1 MKWLWRLSSLFRNL
15 SHKRENEQE
24 LDQEV
29 SSYLDLLTEENIRS
43 GMAPEAARR
52 AARLELG
59 GAELVK
65 EQVRDARAGALIETI
80 LQDLRYGLRMLRNH
94 PGFSALVVLT
104 LALGIGA
111 NTAIFSV
118 VYGVLLR
125 PLPYAHGGQLVVL
138 HQQAPHAHL
147 ANVPFSYK
155 ELVDYREQNHT
166 LDAVVEYHSMP
177 FLLLGDDSAERVQT
191 GVVSANFFDV
201 LGVKPLL
208 GRTFLPSDES
218 PNANAVLILSYEY
231 WRSHRG
237 GDPDIVGKVFHMN
250 NRPHTVIAVLP
261 PVPQYPGANDVY
273 MPTSQCPTRS
283 SAAFMA
289 NRKARMM
296 TVFGR
301 LKPGVSLQTA
311 QADLTTIAAQIE
323 SAYPEIYP
331 KTYGY
336 AIAAAPLQ
344 DDLTR
349 RARSTLLVLLGAAG
363 FVLLIACANV
373 ANLMLAR
380 LLKRERELA
389 VRGALGATRSRLV
402 RQLLTETVLLSLA
415 GGILGLQL
423 AYPTLALLVRFAA
436 RFTTRASEVKIDWVV
451 LLFTLVV
458 SVLSGLLFGIAPALA
473 SGDHVS
479 GALKQGSGQATSSRG
494 RQRLRAGLVVMQI
507 AVSFVLVIGSG
518 LMIRSFLKL
527 VSVDPGFSPD
537 RVLTMRLSPN
547 FSRYT
552 EPTQSSALGGNILR
566 SVRAL
571 GGVESA
577 ALSDSF
583 PFNPVA
589 ITGGPGSVGFQIE
602 GRTASK
608 GELEPLVDANLVGPG
623 FFETIR
629 QPLLRGRTFTDH
641 DNARAV
647 PVAVINQTMA
657 HHRWPTEDP
666 VGKRITFDDGKTWVT
681 IAGVV
686 GDAREYGLDHQVG
699 DEIYMPLDQSGMAMV
714 GNLVVRTTGDP
725 ASMMALLRQALH
737 DIDPQLAVDQVETIE
752 RLQQES
758 VASPRVTTILLG
770 IFAGLALLISASGIA
785 GIMALTVSQR
795 TRELGI
801 RMALGQSKTSVIRM
815 VVRQG
820 LAVALT
826 GTALGL
832 VGSIALGRL
841 LSSLL
846 YNTHATDL
854 FTFVAVSFLFV
865 AVAGLACFLPA
876 HRVTLID
883 PFTALR
889 QE

>member
-1 MKWLWRLSSLFRNL
+1 MRWLSRITSLFRNL
-15 SHKRENEQE
+15 SRKQKNEQQ

-29 SSYLDLLTEENIRS
+29 CSYLDLLTEEKIQS

-59 GAELVK
+59 GVEQVK
-65 EQVRDARAGALIETI
+65 EQVRDVRAGAWMETV
-80 LQDLRYGLRMLRNH
+80 LQDLRYGVRGLRNN

-125 PLPYAHGGQLVVL
+125 PLPYSHGGQLVVL

-147 ANVPFSYK
+147 ADVPFSYK

-166 LDAVVEYHSMP
+166 LDAVVEYHSMA

-191 GVVSANFFDV
+191 AVVSANFFDV
-201 LGVKPLL
+201 LGVTPLL
-208 GRTFLPSDES
+208 GRSFLASDES
-218 PNANAVLILSYEY
+218 PNADAVLVLSYEY
-231 WRSHRG
+231 WERHHG
-237 GDPDIVGKVFHMN
+237 GDPNIVGKVFRMN
-250 NRPHTVIAVLP
+250 NRPHTVIGVLP
-261 PVPQYPGANDVY
+261 PVPQYPAENDVY

-283 SAAFMA
+283 SAGFMA
-289 NRKARMM
+289 NRKSRMM

-311 QADLTTIAAQIE
+311 QADLSTIARQIE

-331 KTYGY
+331 KAYGY
-336 AIAAAPLQ
+336 AMAAAPLRE
-344 DDLTR
+344 DLTR

-389 VRGALGATRSRLV
+389 VRSALGATKARLV

-415 GGILGLQL
+415 GGALGLEL
-423 AYPTLALLVRFAA
+423 AYPTLALLVRFAE
-436 RFTTRASEVKIDWVV
+436 RFTTRASEVRIDGVV
-451 LLFTLVV
+451 LVFTLVV
-458 SVLSGLLFGIAPALA
+458 SVLSGLLFGFAPALA
-473 SGDHVS
+473 SGEHIS
-479 GALKQGSGQATSSRG
+479 YALKQGSGQSTSGLG
-494 RQRLRAGLVVMQI
+494 RQQLRAALVVMQI
-507 AVSFVLVIGSG
+507 AVSFVLLIGAG
-518 LMIRSFLKL
+518 LMIRSFLRL

-552 EPTQSSALGGNILR
+552 QPAQSVALGNNILR
-566 SVRAL
+566 SVRSL

-577 ALSDSF
+577 ALASSF
-583 PFNPVA
+583 PFSPA
-589 ITGGPGSVGFQIE
+589 TISGGPGSVGFEIE
-602 GRTASK
+602 GRAVSK
-608 GELEPLVDANLVGPG
+608 GELQPLVDTTLVGPG

-641 DNARAV
+641 DDANAV
-647 PVAVINQTMA
+647 PVAIINQTMA
-657 HHRWPTEDP
+657 HHRWASEDP
-666 VGKRITFDDGKTWVT
+666 VGKRITFDAGKTWIT

-686 GDAREYGLDHQVG
+686 GDAKEYGLDHPVS
-699 DEIYMPLDQSGMAMV
+699 DEVYMPIDQSGMGFA
-714 GNLVVRTTGDP
+714 GSLVARSTGDP
-725 ASMMALLRQALH
+725 TSMTSLLRKALY
-737 DIDPQLAVDQVETIE
+737 DVDPQLAVDQVDTIE
-752 RLQQES
+752 RLQHES
-758 VASPRVTTILLG
+758 LASPRITTILLG
-770 IFAGLALLISASGIA
+770 VFAGLALVISASGIA

-801 RMALGQSKTSVIRM
+801 RMALGQPKNSVVRM

-820 LAVALT
+820 LAVALA

-832 VGSIALGRL
+832 IGGIVLGRL

-846 YNTHATDL
+846 YDTSPTDI
-854 FTFVAVSFLFV
+854 FTFAAVSLLFV
-865 AVAGLACFLPA
+865 AVADLACFVPA
-876 HRVTLID
+876 RRVTLID